1 MIHTYLTF
9 SSESSKRGVTYMK
22 PITAIKLATI
32 LSVFLTAYFVYE
44 AATKGIQSISLQD
57 WLSFLLDIGIG
68 VVIVGA
74 ALIKIHQER
83 VNK

>member
-1 MIHTYLTF
+1 
-9 SSESSKRGVTYMK
+9 MK
-22 PITAIKLATI
+22 PTTAIQLATI
-32 LSVFLTAYFVYE
+32 LSVFLTAYFLYQ

-57 WLSFLLDIGIG
+57 WLAFLLDIGIG

-83 VNK
+83 ASK